1 MEKLEQEFDAA
12 LAALCELHGKELSVA
27 FYRFYKQAILTK
39 LSLEEAIQAITLA
52 FSSKT
57 YGFPKPADLIELI
70 KPAQSEAGALEA
82 WEALEQTIRCKG
94 AYSSVVFIDA
104 RISRVVVAMGGW
116 LEVCK
121 WRTDEMHF
129 RRQEFMK
136 LFKATG
142 PADQYDQQVL
152 PGLVEL
158 DNRARG
164 FYDDLPPAEIIGDPD
179 KLRLALPQ
187 TKRQKLVEHCINT
200 LLVGTHSEKAKEAT
214 VAKSARVKEEQ
225 A

>member
-1 MEKLEQEFDAA
+1 MTKLEQEFDSA

-27 FYRFYKQAILTK
+27 FYRLYKQALLSRLTMDDAVK
-39 LSLEEAIQAITLA
+39 AITLA
-52 FSSKT
+52 FSTKT
-57 YGFPKPADLIELI
+57 YGFPKPADLIEMI
-70 KPAQSEAGALEA
+70 KPAQNDSDALIG
-82 WEALEQTIRCKG
+82 WESLEQTIRGKG
-94 AYSSVVFIDA
+94 AYSSIVFIDA

-116 LEVCK
+116 VEVCK

-136 LFKATG
+136 LFAATG

-158 DNRARG
+158 ENRARG
-164 FYDDLPPAEIIGDPD
+164 YYDNLPPAEIVGDKG

-187 TKRQKLVEHCINT
+187 TKRQKLVDHCINS
-200 LLVGTHSEKAKEAT
+200 LLAGTHSQK
-214 VAKSARVKEEQ
+214 VQEEQ